1 MGALQES
8 HISDERIAE
17 YITELQDF
25 SRSHGIPFG
34 QPEDVARLVTEL
46 RSSKVFAS
54 EFGSMIRSIALRE
67 GFKASEF
74 ELLTVVTVAWGGVL
88 KDDLSNEP
96 PSGIKEL
103 RSVIQDLLRHGTI
116 RTLVPIEAPADK
128 SEENDE
134 LVSSIPPGQELA
146 RTSQIREFPSFKP
159 FVAIAVDEERH
170 RGASGNFR
178 IHGYPSETDEIAQ
191 TRKVDLRAGKIIA
204 AGLTGLVIA
213 LLCSVGSLP
222 VYRARVSVNLPA
234 TGTAEKSQTRID
246 AGSPAYAVV
255 SGELPGQVSELL
267 LERPHPNPI
276 LRQDVLSRGMR
287 ELHLGGNQTI
297 LYADLVAETARQVK
311 VRRLISPHVYEI
323 TCESWS
329 AQLATTFCNELLG
342 MLDRQPQSQ
351 SPSSR
356 GTGLAHTI
364 DEAVGPGVQVYPHWY
379 WQSLAGLVIG
389 CLAAVLLGFLK
400 RAEPEPD
407 SHEADSSQ

>member
-8 HISDERIAE
+8 HISDDRIAE
-17 YITELQDF
+17 YITELQEF

-34 QPEDVARLVTEL
+34 QPDDVVRLVTEL

-74 ELLTVVTVAWGGVL
+74 ELLTVVAAAWGGVL

-96 PSGIKEL
+96 PPGIKEL

-116 RTLVPIEAPADK
+116 RTLVPIEPPADK
-128 SEENDE
+128 SDKENDE
-134 LVSSIPPGQELA
+134 LVSSIPQGQELA
-146 RTSQIREFPSFKP
+146 RTSQLREFPSFRP
-159 FVAIAVDEERH
+159 LAAIAVDEERH

-178 IHGYPSETDEIAQ
+178 IHGYPSETDGIAQ
-191 TRKVDLRAGKIIA
+191 TRKVDLSAGKIIA
-204 AGLTGLVIA
+204 AGLTGLVVA
-213 LLCSVGSLP
+213 LLWTVASLP

-234 TGTAEKSQTRID
+234 TDEKSQTRID

-267 LERPHPNPI
+267 LGRPHPNP
-276 LRQDVLSRGMR
+276 LLKQDVLSRGMR

-342 MLDRQPQSQ
+342 VLGQQPQSQ

-356 GTGLAHTI
+356 GTALARTI

-379 WQSLAGLVIG
+379 WQSFAGLVIG

-400 RAEPEPD
+400 RAEPEAD

>member
-1 MGALQES
+1 
-8 HISDERIAE
+8 
-17 YITELQDF
+17 
-25 SRSHGIPFG
+25 
-34 QPEDVARLVTEL
+34 VA
-46 RSSKVFAS
+46 
-54 EFGSMIRSIALRE
+54 
-67 GFKASEF
+67 
-74 ELLTVVTVAWGGVL
+74 
-88 KDDLSNEP
+88 
-96 PSGIKEL
+96 
-103 RSVIQDLLRHGTI
+103 
-116 RTLVPIEAPADK
+116 
-128 SEENDE
+128 
-134 LVSSIPPGQELA
+134 
-146 RTSQIREFPSFKP
+146 
-159 FVAIAVDEERH
+159 AIAVDEERH
-170 RGASGNFR
+170 RAASVNFR
-178 IHGYPSETDEIAQ
+178 IHGYPSEADGIAP
-191 TRKVDLRAGKIIA
+191 TRKVDLSAGKIIA

-213 LLCSVGSLP
+213 LLCTVASLP
-222 VYRARVSVNLPA
+222 VYRARVSINLPA
-234 TGTAEKSQTRID
+234 TGTAEKNQTRID

-276 LRQDVLSRGMR
+276 LKQDVLSRGMR

-342 MLDRQPQSQ
+342 MLDPQPKSQ

-389 CLAAVLLGFLK
+389 CLAAVLLGVLK
-400 RAEPEPD
+400 RAEPEAD
-407 SHEADSSQ
+407 SHEADGSQ